1 MAESI
6 CSCCKLLGKPP
17 AQINFIIVTGQPN
30 TLIYPRTKNLLRTYS
45 EISSYEN
52 DVRLT
57 DYESLI
63 TISTQLFKQQNNSP
77 AVVDQL
83 VSTKTCCQGFTTIP
97 VEIDET
103 SNKPRLDDVEEDI
116 RNLLGSKSDS
126 VTEEPA
132 AKTVPFSWVMIGDFA
147 CLEPEFLKIFLRL
160 SDENSFQLTFSY
172 TILCFLVDEQR
183 LFENWFF
190 QDLPINDY
198 QSNAYPE
205 YEYAVNNLFNFL
217 KTSKSLQR
225 NTLLINEGAY
235 TTDHELQRLLQSIYR
250 EGSSSYRANNDQHR
264 NRMAN
269 LLSPRRRTMRDV
281 RFVRNNLQRSYN
293 RPVEDRLRLLL
304 YQLKERTTLN
314 AMNAARQVCYIV
326 LDEFQRMND
335 EEKRVY
341 KRQLIL
347 GFGKNDVEH
356 SNTITAQLVYLAL
369 HLLSTSDDTLIP
381 LIYSIVRAIRRLSV
395 HYIFRHHLFNH
406 TPVIFQ
412 LSLLLITRRQYPLT
426 LAGLRLCTCIL
437 DADQI
442 EHKYAL
448 EYLKH
453 DQSSARKVLDAI
465 RWLLSP
471 YLDLEKLWREERNR
485 EKKDEENSEHSE

>member
-6 CSCCKLLGKPP
+6 CSCCKLLGKPS
-17 AQINFIIVTGQPN
+17 AQVNFIIVTGQPD
-30 TLIYPRTKNLLRTYS
+30 TLIYPRMKNLLRTYS

-63 TISTQLFKQQNNSP
+63 NISAQLFKQQNNSP
-77 AVVDQL
+77 AAVDQE

-97 VEIDET
+97 VEIDQT

-116 RNLLGSKSDS
+116 RNLLGSKSDT
-126 VTEEPA
+126 VTEESA
-132 AKTVPFSWVMIGDFA
+132 AKTVPFSWVMIGDFV
-147 CLEPEFLKIFLRL
+147 CLHPEFLKIFLRL
-160 SDENSFQLTFSY
+160 SDENSFLLTFSF

-190 QDLPINDY
+190 RDLPINDY
-198 QSNAYPE
+198 QSNTYPA
-205 YEYAVNNLFNFL
+205 YEYAINNLFDFL
-217 KTSKSLQR
+217 NSSKSLQR
-225 NTLLINEGAY
+225 NTLLINEGDF
-235 TTDHELQRLLQSIYR
+235 TTDNELQRLLQSIYR
-250 EGSSSYRANNDQHR
+250 EGSSGYRANNDRHR
-264 NRMAN
+264 NRMAY

-293 RPVEDRLRLLL
+293 RPVEDRLRPLLD
-304 YQLKERTTLN
+304 QLKERTTSN
-314 AMNAARQVCYIV
+314 AMNAARQISYIV

-341 KRQLIL
+341 KRQLLL

-356 SNTITAQLVYLAL
+356 SNTVTAQLVHLAL

-381 LIYSIVRAIRRLSV
+381 LIYSILRVIRRLSV
-395 HYIFRHHLFNH
+395 HYIFRHQLFNH
-406 TPVIFQ
+406 TPEIFQ

-426 LAGLRLCTCIL
+426 LVGLRLCTSIL

-448 EYLKH
+448 EYLEH
-453 DQSSARKVLDAI
+453 DQSGARKVLDAI

-471 YLDLEKLWREERNR
+471 YLDLEKLWREEQNR
-485 EKKDEENSEHSE
+485 EKKDEESSEHSE